1 VRIACKVTML
11 THEQIFSTLDE
22 LAGKYPQSVVGIQKR
37 DIPRIAFHI
46 SAAIAAAPRKKLRE
60 LTICDIGGGM
70 GLFSVGCAAL
80 GFGKVILVDDF
91 RDRSNQIAGDG
102 VLELHR
108 SKGVEIH
115 CRDII
120 EKRMTGLPEQ
130 LDVVTS
136 FDSMEHWHHS
146 PKTLFREVFQ
156 RLAPGGGF
164 LLGGPNC
171 VNLRKRMTVPFGRGQ
186 WSSMNDWYEAETF
199 RGHVREPSLAD
210 LRYIA
215 RDMGLVDVRVFGCNW
230 LGCNSGNAPVR
241 LVSRLVD
248 RPLRWFPSLCSDI
261 YVSGTKPADE
271 KSSA

>member
-1 VRIACKVTML
+1 VI
-11 THEQIFSTLDE
+11 THDQIVKTLDE
-22 LAGKYPQSVVGIQKR
+22 LAGKYPQELIGGQKR
-37 DIPRIAFHI
+37 DVQRIAFHI
-46 SAAIAAAPRKKLRE
+46 SAAISAAPRKALSE

-80 GFGKVILVDDF
+80 GFRKVILVDDF
-91 RDRSNQIAGDG
+91 RDRTNQIAGDG
-102 VLELHR
+102 VLNLHR

-130 LDVVTS
+130 LDIVTS

-146 PKTLFREVFQ
+146 PKALFRDVFH

-171 VNLRKRMTVPFGRGQ
+171 VNLRKRISVPFGRGQ

-199 RGHVREPSLAD
+199 RGHVREPSVAD

-215 RDMGLVDVRVFGCNW
+215 LDMGLVDVKVFGCNW
-230 LGCNSGNAPVR
+230 LGCNSSSGPVR
-241 LVSRLVD
+241 LVSNLVD
-248 RPLRWFPSLCSDI
+248 RPLRWIPSLCSDI
-261 YVSGTKPADE
+261 YVSGTKPAG
-271 KSSA
+271 ANAII